1 MWFHCTPSGRRE
13 LSKRW
18 LCRFCS
24 WIVYF
29 VSKWN
34 VEKRRLLLDFHK
46 IGRRFD
52 CFLLPGIEAEFRE
65 QYLSWYWKSTLI
77 NRDYLHNRMNA
88 VYILCVKNHINCTEE
103 RSRKD
108 GEFTTAPEQ
117 RLPGTMPQEG
127 RCPCLFQA
135 AKKFEQLN
143 RMLKC
148 EAMLC

>member
-1 MWFHCTPSGRRE
+1 
-13 LSKRW
+13 
-18 LCRFCS
+18 
-24 WIVYF
+24 
-29 VSKWN
+29 
-34 VEKRRLLLDFHK
+34 
-46 IGRRFD
+46 
-52 CFLLPGIEAEFRE
+52 
-65 QYLSWYWKSTLI
+65 
-77 NRDYLHNRMNA
+77 MNA

-143 RMLKC
+143 RMLKLRSNVVLVVEHEDGAFITPCKRLSPVAAGLCRFYTSC
-148 EAMLC
+148 EVLS